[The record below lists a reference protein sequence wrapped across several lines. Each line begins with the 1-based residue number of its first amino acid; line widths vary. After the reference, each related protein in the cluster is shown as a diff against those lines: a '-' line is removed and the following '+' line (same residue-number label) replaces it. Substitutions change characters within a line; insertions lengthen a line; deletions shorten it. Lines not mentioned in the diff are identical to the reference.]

1 VLLCDCDLT
10 IKVYLSSRILGGED
24 NLIQYIIYIINIYI
38 YIHNTHGMDSVRSQ
52 CFLSEVLNDYRLL
65 DDEQNKIL
73 RIQRGYHPIQLTYNE
88 GD

>member
-1 VLLCDCDLT
+1 
-10 IKVYLSSRILGGED
+10 
-24 NLIQYIIYIINIYI
+24 
-38 YIHNTHGMDSVRSQ
+38 MDSVRSQ